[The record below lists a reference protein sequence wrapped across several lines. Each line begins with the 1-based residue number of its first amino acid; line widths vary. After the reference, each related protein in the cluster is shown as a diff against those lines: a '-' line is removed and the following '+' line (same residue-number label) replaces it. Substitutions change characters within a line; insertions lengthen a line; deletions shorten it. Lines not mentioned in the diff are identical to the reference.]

1 MPEPAAL
8 TPAVFEIL
16 LSLAGGERHGYAIL
30 RDVEERTGGSVV
42 LHAGTL
48 YRALGRM
55 VDDGWI
61 EETPSPASS
70 GGRAAALLPDHPARC
85 GRGAGGGG
93 SSRAAGGLGA

>member
-1 MPEPAAL
+1 MPTPDPANPLPL

-30 RDVEERTGGSVV
+30 RDVEERTGGGVT

-61 EETPSPASS
+61 EE
-70 GGRAAALLPDHPARC
+70 
-85 GRGAGGGG
+85 
-93 SSRAAGGLGA
+93 